1 VTLPHYDVLY
11 VDDDPRNIHAF
22 RLAFKDQFRLV
33 TAQSGKEALEI
44 LAKQPVAVLLADQ
57 RMPEITGA
65 ALCAAA
71 KAQFPDVVRMI
82 VTAYSDM
89 TAVMEAINK
98 GEVTRYFFK
107 PWREEMV
114 AEALRAGVEAYQI
127 ATLARD
133 LQVRLLQQ
141 EQQATTTFLL
151 GRVLHEI
158 VSPAVGI
165 RDNLGF
171 LVDSVSQL
179 ARMAASGVPVVPRVA
194 SELVP
199 ALEDAFG
206 SAEDLVNRVERFRQ
220 GETPSNPDA
229 PGTSLDRAVHA
240 AAAIVRP
247 RLRETARLVLDT
259 TEKASAQADATQ
271 LSQIIVNLL
280 INACEAI
287 EPGRP
292 EANQITVSTFVKGS
306 WCGVVIEDSGQGV
319 PPELRDTMFEP
330 FISGKQPNP
339 NRGLGLAIVREIV
352 EKLSG
357 RIKAEHKVRGTSF
370 LVELPRAVV

>member
-1 VTLPHYDVLY
+1 MTLPHYDVLY

-194 SELVP
+194 SELV
-199 ALEDAFG
+199 
-206 SAEDLVNRVERFRQ
+206 
-220 GETPSNPDA
+220 
-229 PGTSLDRAVHA
+229 
-240 AAAIVRP
+240 
-247 RLRETARLVLDT
+247 
-259 TEKASAQADATQ
+259 
-271 LSQIIVNLL
+271 
-280 INACEAI
+280 
-287 EPGRP
+287 
-292 EANQITVSTFVKGS
+292 
-306 WCGVVIEDSGQGV
+306 
-319 PPELRDTMFEP
+319 
-330 FISGKQPNP
+330 
-339 NRGLGLAIVREIV
+339 
-352 EKLSG
+352 
-357 RIKAEHKVRGTSF
+357 
-370 LVELPRAVV
+370 